1 MQFSN
6 GQIGVRTAESW
17 GTIPDARKEIINPE
31 VPRSAVCRE
40 TQTDVNEAAFADR
53 WKQKVLKTP
62 LHFGS
67 GSWLLG
73 ADLNRRPLGYA
84 I

>member
-31 VPRSAVCRE
+31 VPRSTVCRE

-53 WKQKVLKTP
+53 WKQKVLKTGER
-62 LHFGS
+62 HCISAVVHGCW
-67 GSWLLG
+67 G
-73 ADLNRRPLGYA
+73 R